1 MVKRVNASKQRC
13 ETKQLKSLVCVC
25 VCWCEPY
32 LSGEPPLELLLGLLL
47 LSLVLLCGRRSSRER
62 VCYCQ
67 RKSASRIK
75 AGPLVPNIPSR
86 QWNSTAATSDFGPT
100 YTSYVVYVLLYFI
113 FMNLRLRMFLCS
125 SSSVVGLWLSRLER
139 KKKKKILFLLIESV
153 KNRCRIKHW
162 RWYQSFILTENK
174 IHFMSRCFFFLFL
187 SLFPSFL
194 LRADG
199 DSNIQSCRNR
209 TWIFTVT
216 WVRKHVDTSPLCSTS
231 PSGTKKKKKLW
242 FSLWIIYFPQR
253 KKKNINRP

>member
-1 MVKRVNASKQRC
+1 MVKRVNACKQRC

-75 AGPLVPNIPSR
+75 ARPLVPNIPSH

-100 YTSYVVYVLLYFI
+100 YTSYVVYVRLYFI

-125 SSSVVGLWLSRLER
+125 SSSVVGLWLSRLEG
-139 KKKKKILFLLIESV
+139 KKRKKILFLLIESV
-153 KNRCRIKHW
+153 KNRCFFFVFVFV
-162 RWYQSFILTENK
+162 SFIPAESRWWFKHPELQEQNMDFHSNMSEKTRR
-174 IHFMSRCFFFLFL
+174 HFPPSVPPAPLVQRREKNSDFHCGLF
-187 SLFPSFL
+187 
-194 LRADG
+194 
-199 DSNIQSCRNR
+199 
-209 TWIFTVT
+209 IFH
-216 WVRKHVDTSPLCSTS
+216 RE
-231 PSGTKKKKKLW
+231 
-242 FSLWIIYFPQR
+242 
-253 KKKNINRP
+253 KKNINRP